1 MIYLKEGNTPLNE
14 AWADEIYQEGN
25 STYQLTFKYPLNN
38 DKWKLLTEETK
49 LISDDLDGEQEFTIF
64 EVVKEQGYI
73 TVYANQVATL
83 LNYYSIGSINVDRVD
98 GNVVMT
104 ALAGAILRDCPFS
117 FYSDITDKH
126 TFNAANISAMDAL
139 IKEKHSIVGQWGGD
153 LVREKYQVSLFKNGG
168 SETEALFMYKKNMK
182 STQQTTSTKELRT
195 RIHFRKKIEVGEG
208 DSKKEQWLRVTVDS
222 PLINKYKHIYEA
234 DMEVTDEDVKDL
246 ASLTKYGE
254 QYYRTTLCDM
264 IEDSLEL
271 DVAGIGDVPV
281 KIFDIVSVY
290 HEQFEIDVRKKIT
303 KYRYSPMGKKL
314 KSVGFG
320 TIQQTLGG
328 ALNAMVSDSVKTETA
343 IIEQN
348 FEVKLEKELKN
359 ADKVFDQ
366 KMNQMEQSL
375 SDGIEQAKAKAEEV
389 KAVMTDQLNLK
400 INQSKSE
407 VTDRLQKEF
416 NQKLSSAS
424 ADLAGVRANLTQA
437 QSRLSGDISQIQ
449 SDIAAIRGKQSQA
462 DNELAKQV
470 QSINQAKSELAGV
483 KTNLTQAQS
492 QLTSNI
498 SQIRSD
504 VGSIRTKQ
512 AQAESEIAKQ
522 VAALNAAKT
531 ELAGVKSAQATYE
544 QTTTRRL
551 AELANVADGK
561 VNRSELVQTA
571 EELKSRIASVH
582 LGRRNLLKQ
591 TQTLALSEEKS
602 WITADSH
609 DGFVIARSVAK
620 DKYTDT
626 VKLKTSEPP
635 KGTEYVLVFYAR
647 ASRDNYP
654 IRTHFYSPNTTLSL
668 ETSTGYKRERSG
680 DGEAKLI
687 INREWKRYWVKYT
700 QTATDEIKRV
710 FIGRHGSIIDGGD
723 STTTVEICAP
733 ALFEG
738 NIVSDWSPAPEDQ
751 DERVSAI
758 ESSFKQRADS
768 LEAGVNRLTEGLKT
782 KADTSALTVLS
793 DSIKQSV
800 KSLET
805 DTQNQLNQ
813 KLSTA
818 EFEVRA
824 SGIRQEIVNATKDK
838 ADKALVTAEAGRLRE
853 ELASQVG
860 SGRNLWINSKIA
872 GNPVVESLPA
882 GHITGQKQ
890 CYKLTNNQELS
901 FNIEPDFSS
910 RLFRKVTFSAWV
922 KYENV
927 VRGANN
933 WNVFNCFKHYMFLK
947 NSKTGTV
954 SGVSY
959 LTLTGYDGTSD
970 WKRIV
975 FTYDYSANKGYNQL
989 KTLLKFNLESVRSG
1003 IAWVTGIQVEFGGVA
1018 NEYAPA
1024 LEDVDSLITEA
1035 KATFERTA
1043 QGLRTDLSA
1052 VQVYVN
1058 ADGTRAE
1065 ALRSYSR
1072 EETASQLSA
1081 LRQSVEAGY
1090 VAKAQ
1095 HTEDVRSISRRF
1107 EELTEGGVNLLRNSA
1122 TLLVGGDWRT
1132 GKWQATSGGNGTAQ
1146 VVPATSSPSSL
1157 IKSMIRV
1164 VNNTVGNKDL
1174 SQSAM
1179 ALVVGQK
1186 YTVSCYARVAGDSPS
1201 PTVGLLIRS
1210 WANNNDTNRKLHK
1223 TISNRDWQRYSFTFT
1238 ADVVAN
1244 SIQFG
1249 QSGAGI
1255 VEICAPKIELGTVVT
1270 SWSPSPEDATSY
1282 ADTKLAEF
1290 RQSIDGQLATVQAA
1304 LSTANGSLTSFN
1316 SWKQSAQETL
1326 NKVGKVE
1333 SGLNETKTSLAEFKR
1348 TAEGLHTDLT
1358 AIQSYVNADGT
1369 RAEALRTYSR
1379 EETVRQ
1385 LTAERKLIEAGYVA
1399 KTQHAE
1405 DVRSISRRFEELKTS
1420 SETRLAEFKQG
1431 IDGQFATMSSQIG
1444 ESLKKTDI
1452 SITPGQIVLG
1462 TGKVVNGQTLASL
1475 FVQNPESMQAIT
1487 KLMRITG
1494 DLIVDGSITGRD
1506 LAAGAITTPHLA
1518 AGAVTA
1524 EVLGANAVTADKV
1537 KADDALLEKLTA
1549 GEALLRK
1556 LMAKDAFINRLQ
1568 SIDFTAEQV
1577 KGGMLR
1583 SIDGSLIFDLNKN
1596 TLTMSSNTAAIKRVL
1611 PGHPTQFIRY
1621 ETERKNNVD
1630 YTRTIIGSNRNGSDK
1645 FNSAT
1650 FAGLVVENSNQA
1662 GIEDSLRLYGDN
1674 TYFRHA
1680 QGDVGWNVNAVTQ
1693 RFGPATW
1700 DKESEIW
1707 ATHFVAPDKN
1717 KKFVRLDTSIAAL
1730 WDIWNHIAYNGFNF
1744 QMGALQGLIRSRIQA
1759 WRFEGK
1765 L

>member
-73 TVYANQVATL
+73 TVYANQVMTL
-83 LNYYSIGSINVDRVD
+83 LNYYTISSINVDRVA

-126 TFNAANISAMDAL
+126 TFNAANISVMDAL

-153 LVREKYQVSLFKNGG
+153 LVRDKYQVSLLKNGG
-168 SETEALFMYKKNMK
+168 SETEALFMYKKNMR
-182 STQQTTSTKELRT
+182 SPQQTTSTKELRT

-208 DSKKEQWLRVTVDS
+208 GSKKEQWLRVTVDS

-271 DVAGIGDVPV
+271 DVAGVGDVPV
-281 KIFDIVSVY
+281 KIFDVASVY
-290 HEQFEIDVRKKIT
+290 HEQFGIDVRKKIT

-328 ALNAMVSDSVKTETA
+328 ALHAMVSDSVKTETA

-375 SDGIEQAKAKAEEV
+375 SDEIEQARAKAEEV
-389 KAVMTDQLNLK
+389 KAAMTDQLNLK

-437 QSRLSGDISQIQ
+437 QSQLS
-449 SDIAAIRGKQSQA
+449 
-462 DNELAKQV
+462 
-470 QSINQAKSELAGV
+470 
-483 KTNLTQAQS
+483 
-492 QLTSNI
+492 SNI
-498 SQIRSD
+498 AQIRSD

-512 AQAESEIAKQ
+512 GQQETEIGKQ

-531 ELAGVKSAQATYE
+531 ELAGVKAAQATYE
-544 QTTTRRL
+544 QTTIRRL
-551 AELANVADGK
+551 VELSNLTDGK
-561 VNRSELVQTA
+561 ASRSEVAQTA
-571 EELKSRIASVH
+571 EELKSRIASVQAS
-582 LGRRNLLKQ
+582 GRNLFLNSLFKQDIRKTGISTTSIYTATIDSESKYLGHNALKIVGQ
-591 TQTLALSEEKS
+591 DPAGKDGGNPKITYPATGQYGKVAPGSMTNQDVTISFYAKAEKAGTILQSRLGYIGFRDGNVTLTTEVKRYVVKFSRAWTGLSNLTTNEWLFKLNRADTI
-602 WITADSH
+602 WIWMPKFEVSD
-609 DGFVIARSVAK
+609 
-620 DKYTDT
+620 TDT
-626 VKLKTSEPP
+626 LYSE
-635 KGTEYVLVFYAR
+635 
-647 ASRDNYP
+647 
-654 IRTHFYSPNTTLSL
+654 
-668 ETSTGYKRERSG
+668 
-680 DGEAKLI
+680 
-687 INREWKRYWVKYT
+687 
-700 QTATDEIKRV
+700 
-710 FIGRHGSIIDGGD
+710 
-723 STTTVEICAP
+723 
-733 ALFEG
+733 
-738 NIVSDWSPAPEDQ
+738 APEDVENQ
-751 DERVSAI
+751 ISAV
-758 ESSFKQRADS
+758 ESTFKQKADS
-768 LEAGVNRLTEGLKT
+768 LEAGVNRLTEGLST
-782 KADTSALTVLS
+782 KVDSSALTVLS

-800 KSLET
+800 KSLES
-805 DTQNQLNQ
+805 DTQSKLAQ

-838 ADKALVTAEAGRLRE
+838 ADKTLVTAEAGKLRE
-853 ELASQVG
+853 EIASLSVG
-860 SGRNLWINSKIA
+860 GRNLLKGSK
-872 GNPVVESLPA
+872 GPFKPNRNPANFDNNVLYHNETSVYMVNGQRYLISAKTDGIFTSHHDGLKES
-882 GHITGQKQ
+882 
-890 CYKLTNNQELS
+890 
-901 FNIEPDFSS
+901 D
-910 RLFRKVTFSAWV
+910 
-922 KYENV
+922 NV
-927 VRGANN
+927 VLWIMDKAVSNYQIVSDAKTSTSGTEFI
-933 WNVFNCFKHYMFLK
+933 WN
-947 NSKTGTV
+947 
-954 SGVSY
+954 
-959 LTLTGYDGTSD
+959 
-970 WKRIV
+970 RP
-975 FTYDYSANKGYNQL
+975 
-989 KTLLKFNLESVRSG
+989 
-1003 IAWVTGIQVEFGGVA
+1003 TGIYHLRVNTYRKDPEKLKSVWEVKVEQGSFKTDWSP
-1018 NEYAPA
+1018 AP
-1024 LEDVDSLITEA
+1024 EDTEGLITEA

-1043 QGLRTDLSA
+1043 QGLRTDLTA
-1052 VQVYVN
+1052 VQAYVN
-1058 ADGTRAE
+1058 ADGTRSE
-1065 ALRSYSR
+1065 ALRTFSR
-1072 EETASQLSA
+1072 EETARQLTA
-1081 LRQSVEAGY
+1081 ERKLIEAGY
-1090 VAKAQ
+1090 VAKAT
-1095 HTEDVRSISRRF
+1095 HTEDVRGLTRRF
-1107 EELTEGGVNLLRNSA
+1107 EELT
-1122 TLLVGGDWRT
+1122 VGGRNLALGTSKEWSTPFTNFSGNANVCPQLYKVLTDGLQVGDTLRSKIILKYTNIQPVT
-1132 GKWQATSGGNGTAQ
+1132 GKTATVWLQGNGNVTGWTAGSYNGS
-1146 VVPATSSPSSL
+1146 PAKILNGSGEITFEHSFKITENHLKNAYWNWMFRTDFIASGSL
-1157 IKSMIRV
+1157 QWRLAKVESGSV
-1164 VNNTVGNKDL
+1164 
-1174 SQSAM
+1174 
-1179 ALVVGQK
+1179 
-1186 YTVSCYARVAGDSPS
+1186 YT
-1201 PTVGLLIRS
+1201 
-1210 WANNNDTNRKLHK
+1210 N
-1223 TISNRDWQRYSFTFT
+1223 
-1238 ADVVAN
+1238 
-1244 SIQFG
+1244 
-1249 QSGAGI
+1249 
-1255 VEICAPKIELGTVVT
+1255 
-1270 SWSPSPEDATSY
+1270 WSPAPEDATSY

-1290 RQSIDGQLATVQAA
+1290 RQ
-1304 LSTANGSLTSFN
+1304 
-1316 SWKQSAQETL
+1316 
-1326 NKVGKVE
+1326 
-1333 SGLNETKTSLAEFKR
+1333 
-1348 TAEGLHTDLT
+1348 
-1358 AIQSYVNADGT
+1358 
-1369 RAEALRTYSR
+1369 
-1379 EETVRQ
+1379 
-1385 LTAERKLIEAGYVA
+1385 
-1399 KTQHAE
+1399 
-1405 DVRSISRRFEELKTS
+1405 
-1420 SETRLAEFKQG
+1420 G
-1431 IDGQFATMSSQIG
+1431 IDGQFANLSSKV
-1444 ESLKKTDI
+1444 EETLKKTDI

-1506 LAAGAITTPHLA
+1506 LAAGAITTPNLA

-1537 KADDALLEKLTA
+1537 KADDALLEKLSA

-1568 SIDFTAEQV
+1568 SIDFTAEQI
-1577 KGGMLR
+1577 KGGLLR

-1611 PGHPTQFIRY
+1611 PGHPTQFMRY
-1621 ETERKNNVD
+1621 ETERKGNVD

-1730 WDIWNHIAYNGFNF
+1730 WDIWNHIAFNGFNF

>member
-1 MIYLKEGNTPLNE
+1 MIYLKDGNTPLNE

-49 LISDDLDGEQEFTIF
+49 LIADDLHGEQEFTIF

-83 LNYYSIGSINVDRVD
+83 LNYHSISSINVDRVA

-126 TFNAANISAMDAL
+126 TFNAANISVMDAL

-153 LVREKYQVSLFKNGG
+153 LVRDKYQVSLLKNGG
-168 SETEALFMYKKNMK
+168 SETEALFMYKKNMR
-182 STQQTTSTKELRT
+182 SPQQTTSTKELRT

-222 PLINKYKHIYEA
+222 PLINKYKHIYEG

-271 DVAGIGDVPV
+271 DVAGVGDVPV
-281 KIFDIVSVY
+281 KIFDVASVY
-290 HEQFEIDVRKKIT
+290 HEQFGIDVRKKIT

-328 ALNAMVSDSVKTETA
+328 ALNAMVSDSVKAETA
-343 IIEQN
+343 IIGQD
-348 FEVKLEKELKN
+348 FDIKLEKELKN

-389 KAVMTDQLNLK
+389 KAAMTDHLTLK

-407 VTDRLQKEF
+407 VTERLKSDFDR
-416 NQKLSSAS
+416 KLAT
-424 ADLAGVRANLTQA
+424 AQNDLASVRANLTQA

-462 DNELAKQV
+462 DSEIAKQV

-492 QLTSNI
+492 QLSSNI
-498 SQIRSD
+498 AQIRSD

-512 AQAESEIAKQ
+512 TQTESEIAKQ
-522 VAALNAAKT
+522 VVALNAAKT
-531 ELAGVKSAQATYE
+531 ELAGVKSAQSTFE

-551 AELANVADGK
+551 AELGNVADGK
-561 VNRSELVQTA
+561 ASKSELVQTA
-571 EELKSRIASVH
+571 EELASRIASVQV
-582 LGRRNLLKQ
+582 GGRNLMGVFNTTPSKSSFEPDTYRFTAKTTKNTTKPTLQLQFRWDDGAYSAVTWVGQEGPFKKSFKITKPYSELRIKFNCNKEDATLLFKGDKIVELNTDYLFTGNLLNLSPNDSVVEHLKI
-591 TQTLALSEEKS
+591 E
-602 WITADSH
+602 
-609 DGFVIARSVAK
+609 
-620 DKYTDT
+620 
-626 VKLKTSEPP
+626 
-635 KGTEYVLVFYAR
+635 KGTI
-647 ASRDNYP
+647 P
-654 IRTHFYSPNTTLSL
+654 T
-668 ETSTGYKRERSG
+668 
-680 DGEAKLI
+680 
-687 INREWKRYWVKYT
+687 
-700 QTATDEIKRV
+700 
-710 FIGRHGSIIDGGD
+710 
-723 STTTVEICAP
+723 
-733 ALFEG
+733 
-738 NIVSDWSPAPEDQ
+738 DWSPAYEDQ
-751 DERVSAI
+751 DERVSAA
-758 ESSFKQRADS
+758 ESNFKQRADS
-768 LEAGVNRLTEGLKT
+768 IEAGINRLTEGLKT
-782 KADTSALTVLS
+782 KADSSALTLLS
-793 DSIKQSV
+793 DRISASV

-805 DTQNQLNQ
+805 DTQNKLDQ

-824 SGIRQEIVNATKDK
+824 GSIRQEILNATKDK
-838 ADKALVTAEAGRLRE
+838 ADKTLVTAEAGKLRE
-853 ELASQVG
+853 EIASLSVG
-860 SGRNLWINSKIA
+860 GRNLLKGSKGPFKPNRNPTNFDNNTLYSQETSVYLVQNEKYRISA
-872 GNPVVESLPA
+872 KSDGNFTSWHSP
-882 GHITGQKQ
+882 
-890 CYKLTNNQELS
+890 NNE
-901 FNIEPDFSS
+901 ND
-910 RLFRKVTFSAWV
+910 
-922 KYENV
+922 NV
-927 VRGANN
+927 VLWLMDKAVANYQI
-933 WNVFNCFKHYMFLK
+933 V
-947 NSKTGTV
+947 SDAKTGTI
-954 SGVSY
+954 
-959 LTLTGYDGTSD
+959 GTEFV
-970 WKRIV
+970 WNRP
-975 FTYDYSANKGYNQL
+975 
-989 KTLLKFNLESVRSG
+989 
-1003 IAWVTGIQVEFGGVA
+1003 TGIYHLRVNTYRKDPQKLKSVWEVKVEQGSFKTDWSP
-1018 NEYAPA
+1018 AP
-1024 LEDVDSLITEA
+1024 EDAEGLITEA

-1043 QGLRTDLSA
+1043 QGLRTDLTA
-1052 VQVYVN
+1052 VQSYIN
-1058 ADGTRAE
+1058 ADGTRSE
-1065 ALRSYSR
+1065 ALRTYSR
-1072 EETASQLSA
+1072 EETARQLTT
-1081 LRQSVEAGY
+1081 LRQIVESGY
-1090 VAKAQ
+1090 VGKAQ
-1095 HTEDVRSISRRF
+1095 HTEDVRGLTRRF

-1122 TLLVGGDWRT
+1122 TLLLTGDWRT

-1146 VVPATSSPSSL
+1146 VVPVTSSPSPL

-1186 YTVSCYARVAGDSPS
+1186 YTVSCYARVASDSPS

-1210 WANNNDTNRKLHK
+1210 WANNNDTNRKLYK
-1223 TISNRDWQRYSFTFT
+1223 TISSRDWQRYSFTFT

-1249 QSGAGI
+1249 QSGAGS
-1255 VEICAPKIELGTVVT
+1255 VEICAPKIELGTVAT
-1270 SWSPSPEDATSY
+1270 SWSPSPEDAASY

-1290 RQSIDGQLATVQAA
+1290 RQGIDGQLASVQSA
-1304 LSTANGSLTSFN
+1304 LNTANGSLTSFN
-1316 SWKQSAQETL
+1316 TWKQSAQETL

-1333 SGLNETKTSLAEFKR
+1333 TGLNETKNSLAEFKQ
-1348 TAEGLHTDLT
+1348 TAQGLRTDLS
-1358 AIQSYVNADGT
+1358 AVQAYVNADGT
-1369 RAEALRTYSR
+1369 RSEALRTYSR
-1379 EETVRQ
+1379 DETARQ
-1385 LTAERKLIEAGYVA
+1385 LTAERKVIESGYVGKA
-1399 KTQHAE
+1399 TYAE
-1405 DVRSISRRFEELKTS
+1405 DVRGLTRRFEELKS
-1420 SETRLAEFKQG
+1420 SSDTKLAEFRQG
-1431 IDGQFATMSSQIG
+1431 IDGQFANLSSKV
-1444 ESLKKTDI
+1444 EETLKKTDI

-1506 LAAGAITTPHLA
+1506 LAAGAITTPHLG

-1524 EVLGANAVTADKV
+1524 EVIGANAVTADKV

-1568 SIDFTAEQV
+1568 SIDFTAEQI
-1577 KGGMLR
+1577 KGGLLR

-1611 PGHPTQFIRY
+1611 PGHPTQFMRY
-1621 ETERKNNVD
+1621 ETERKGNVD
-1630 YTRTIIGSNRNGSDK
+1630 YTRTIIGSNRNGSEK
-1645 FNSAT
+1645 FDSVT
-1650 FAGLVVENSNQA
+1650 FAGLVVENSNKA
-1662 GIEDSLRLYGDN
+1662 GVEDSLRLYGDN

-1680 QGDVGWNVNAVTQ
+1680 QGEVGWNINAVTQ
-1693 RFGPATW
+1693 RMSPATW
-1700 DKESEIW
+1700 QKESAIW
-1707 ATHFVAPDKN
+1707 ARNFVVPKHRNPNGRDWVKLEET
-1717 KKFVRLDTSIAAL
+1717 VAAL
-1730 WDIWNHIAYNGFNF
+1730 WRLWEHAAGNQVTMTGAMRDKVRELFQNYGYNYG
-1744 QMGALQGLIRSRIQA
+1744 IS
-1759 WRFEGK
+1759 
-1765 L
+1765 

>member
-64 EVVKEQGYI
+64 EAVKEQGYI

-522 VAALNAAKT
+522 VSALNAAKT
-531 ELAGVKSAQATYE
+531 ELAGVKSAQSTFE
-544 QTTTRRL
+544 QSTQRRL

-561 VNRSELVQTA
+561 ANKAELVQTA
-571 EELKSRIASVH
+571 EELKSKIASVH
-582 LGRRNLLKQ
+582 LGRRNLLKL
-591 TQTLALSEEKS
+591 TRTLALNEEKP

-626 VKLKTSEPP
+626 VKLRTSEPP
-635 KGTEYVLVFYAR
+635 KGTEYVLIFYAR

-654 IRTHFYSPNTTLSL
+654 IRTHFYSPNTTLSV
-668 ETSTGYKRERSG
+668 ESSTGYKRPRSS
-680 DGEAKLI
+680 DGEAKLV

-700 QTATDEIKRV
+700 QTATDEVKRV

-738 NIVSDWSPAPEDQ
+738 NIVSDWSPAPEDVENQ
-751 DERVSAI
+751 ISAV
-758 ESSFKQRADS
+758 ESSFKQRADL

-782 KADTSALTVLS
+782 KADSSALTLLS
-793 DSIKQSV
+793 DRISASV

-805 DTQNQLNQ
+805 DTDNKLAQ

-824 SGIRQEIVNATKDK
+824 GSIRQEILNATKDK

-853 ELASQVG
+853 ELASLQVG
-860 SGRNLWINSKIA
+860 GRNLLKGSKGPFKPNRNPANFDNNTLYSQDTSVYLVQNEKYRISA
-872 GNPVVESLPA
+872 KSDGNFTSWHSP
-882 GHITGQKQ
+882 
-890 CYKLTNNQELS
+890 NNE
-901 FNIEPDFSS
+901 ND
-910 RLFRKVTFSAWV
+910 
-922 KYENV
+922 NV
-927 VRGANN
+927 VLWLMDKAVTNYQI
-933 WNVFNCFKHYMFLK
+933 V
-947 NSKTGTV
+947 SDAKTGT
-954 SGVSY
+954 
-959 LTLTGYDGTSD
+959 TGTEFVWTRPTGTYHLRVNTYRKDPEKLKSVWEVKVEQGSFKTD
-970 WKRIV
+970 W
-975 FTYDYSANKGYNQL
+975 SP
-989 KTLLKFNLESVRSG
+989 
-1003 IAWVTGIQVEFGGVA
+1003 
-1018 NEYAPA
+1018 AP
-1024 LEDVDSLITEA
+1024 EDVDSLITEA

-1052 VQVYVN
+1052 VQAYVN